1 MPTEKEQSLHDE
13 IEKYRLESEQGS
25 KEINQEPAST
35 DIKEEPEHIKRARAL
50 GWKSKEEREA
60 EGKDNIYFVDADE
73 YVGRRPLFER
83 IEKQNKELKDLKERQ
98 KQFSSHLSQVRKEAY
113 EQALRELEAK
123 REIAV
128 SEANTDEFRRLD
140 LQTKQMHQQM
150 QQDPMIDRAPTA
162 PIKNPEI
169 ESFETRNSWYSS
181 PKTNED
187 IKMKAA
193 AEAVDNFLAQSA
205 KVDGRDLNVRDHLA
219 SVESEVKRLF
229 PHRFEAPKTNAPSA
243 SMVGKS
249 TTSASSFSSSK
260 DLVSRLTSQQREMGE
275 RFYKTNKEF
284 TLEEYAKQLEAS
296 GRLGK

>member
-1 MPTEKEQSLHDE
+1 MPTEKEQALHEE
-13 IEKYRLESEQGS
+13 IEKYRLESES
-25 KEINQEPAST
+25 VPKEINSESVST
-35 DIKEEPEHIKRARAL
+35 DVKEEPEHIKHARAL

-60 EGKDNIYFVDADE
+60 EGKDNIHFVEAEE
-73 YVGRRPLFER
+73 YVRRQPLFER
-83 IEKQNKELKDLKERQ
+83 IEKQNKELRDVKERQ
-98 KQFSSHLSQVRKEAY
+98 RQFDSHLSQVRKEAY
-113 EQALRELEAK
+113 EQALRDLETK

-140 LQTKQMHQQM
+140 LQAKQMHQQM
-150 QQDPMIDRAPTA
+150 QQDPMINHAPMA

-187 IKMKAA
+187 MKMKAA

-229 PHRFEAPKTNAPSA
+229 PHRFEAPKINAPSVA
-243 SMVGKS
+243 MVGKS
-249 TTSASSFSSSK
+249 TTGASSFSSSK
-260 DLVSRLTSQQREMGE
+260 DLVSRLTAQQREMGE

-284 TLEEYAKQLEAS
+284 TLEEYAKQLEFS